1 MNRAVAAIGLLVG
14 IAALVLQFCLAIPA
28 SMVAGRSLGG
38 SVLFYFGFFTILTNI
53 GLVLVWLSELFAL
66 PALHR
71 FRRATVRAGLAAAIA
86 FVMIFYHVMLA
97 KIWAPQGLFK
107 LADLTLHY
115 ALPSLYLLWWV
126 ALAAHRRLE
135 WRAVPWMLVYPV
147 LYVAWAMARG
157 AVVGE
162 YPYPVLE
169 VGRLGYPAVLANIAL
184 LLALFTLLCAAVVAL
199 DRRLPGSVDVPG

>member
-1 MNRAVAAIGLLVG
+1 MTRAVAAIGLLVG
-14 IAALVLQFCLAIPA
+14 VAALVLQFSLTIPT
-28 SMVAGRSLGG
+28 SMAAGRSLGA
-38 SVLFYFGFFTILTNI
+38 SVLFYFSFFTILTNI
-53 GLVLVWLSELFAL
+53 GLVLVWLSEVFDL

-115 ALPSLYLLWWV
+115 ALPSLYLLWWIT
-126 ALAAHRRLE
+126 LAAHRRLE
-135 WRAVPWMLVYPV
+135 WRAVPGMLVYPV

-169 VGRLGYPAVLANIAL
+169 VGRLGYPVVLGNIAL
-184 LLALFTLLCAAVVAL
+184 LLVLFTLLCSAIVAL
-199 DRRLPGSVDVPG
+199 DRRLPALVDVPG